1 MSVKVKLMATKR
13 EDQAAEAVL
22 AVGDIQAEIKEA
34 EAEATWDQDLVVGVV
49 RKAIGVEDPTAEVT
63 KGEDLGVEITKG
75 GDPEVGAKIGITRGE
90 VQENITVN
98 MTEGNATTTEAAN
111 TEKEVEVTRGVG
123 HENDYWNDI
132 LIRICYV
139 NL

>member
-1 MSVKVKLMATKR
+1 MATKW
-13 EDQAAEAVL
+13 EEQEAEAVL
-22 AVGDIQAEIKEA
+22 AVGDIQAEIKEDRRGRGL

-49 RKAIGVEDPTAEVT
+49 RKATGVEDPTAEVT
-63 KGEDLGVEITKG
+63 KGEDLGVEIMKG

-90 VQENITVN
+90 VQENITEN
-98 MTEGNATTTEAAN
+98 MMEGNATTTEAET
-111 TEKEVEVTRGVG
+111 TEKEVEVTRGVAR
-123 HENDYWNDI
+123 ESDYWNDI

>member
-1 MSVKVKLMATKR
+1 MATKR

-63 KGEDLGVEITKG
+63 KDLGVEIARG

-90 VQENITVN
+90 VQENITEN
-98 MTEGNATTTEAAN
+98 MTEGNTTTTEAAN
-111 TEKEVEVTRGVG
+111 TEKEVKVTRGVG
-123 HENDYWNDI
+123 HESDYWNDI

>member
-1 MSVKVKLMATKR
+1 MATKR

-22 AVGDIQAEIKEA
+22 AVGDIQAEIKEGMKGRGL

-49 RKAIGVEDPTAEVT
+49 RKATGVEDPTAEVT
-63 KGEDLGVEITKG
+63 KGEDLGVEITKV

-90 VQENITVN
+90 VQENITEN
-98 MTEGNATTTEAAN
+98 MTEGNTTTTEAAN
-111 TEKEVEVTRGVG
+111 TEKEVKVTRGVG
-123 HENDYWNDI
+123 HESDHWNDI